1 MIVGERKPIEE
12 ILEMTRPYE
21 KIYVAGCGTCVTVC
35 LAGGEK
41 EVQVLSSLLKIARKK
56 EGREIKIIENTI
68 ERQCE
73 KEWVADM
80 KDKVKEADAI
90 LSMACGIGVQVVAE
104 MYPDKPVLPAL
115 NTTLM
120 GFPTEHAI
128 WLENCRACGDCI
140 LHLTGGI
147 CPVSRCAKQ
156 LMNGPCGGSQNGK
169 CEVDPDT
176 ECAWQ
181 LIYDKLKAANRLD
194 WMLKIQPP
202 KRWDLAGYGGPR
214 KSVKE
219 EEVIEK

>member
-12 ILEMTRPYE
+12 ILEMTKQYE
-21 KIYVAGCGTCVTVC
+21 KLYVAGCGSCVTVC

-41 EVQVLSSLLKIARKK
+41 EVGILSTALNIAAKK
-56 EGREIKIIENTI
+56 DGRELKIIEGTI

-73 KEWVADM
+73 KEWVREM
-80 KDKVKEADAI
+80 KNQVKESDAV

-104 MYPDKPVLPAL
+104 LYPEKPVFPAL

-120 GFPTEHAI
+120 GYPTQHAI

-169 CEVDPDT
+169 CEIDPEI
-176 ECAWQ
+176 ECAWA
-181 LIYDKLKAANRLD
+181 LIYEKLKATNKLD
-194 WMLKIQPP
+194 WMSEIQPP
-202 KRWDLAGYGGPR
+202 KRWDLAGSGGPR
-214 KSVKE
+214 KTIKE
-219 EEVIEK
+219 EEVIA

>member
-1 MIVGERKPIEE
+1 MIVGERKPVEE
-12 ILEMTRPYE
+12 ILEMTKQYE
-21 KIYVAGCGTCVTVC
+21 KIYVAGCGTCVTIC

-41 EVQVLSSLLKIARKK
+41 EVGIVSSLLRIAAKMNHRQLTVA
-56 EGREIKIIENTI
+56 EGTI

-73 KEWVADM
+73 KEFVAEM
-80 KDKVKEADAI
+80 KNDVTRADAV

-120 GFPTEHAI
+120 GFPTQHAI
-128 WLENCRACGDCI
+128 WLENCRACGDCV

-169 CEVDPDT
+169 CEVDPET

-181 LIYDKLKAANRLD
+181 LIHDKLKAMNRLA
-194 WMLKIQPP
+194 WMSQIQPP
-202 KRWDLAGYGGPR
+202 KR
-214 KSVKE
+214 
-219 EEVIEK
+219 